1 MLGNADSMRPEASN
15 NPKVVSDL
23 VSLTLF
29 HTKSQGAKNRLSG
42 KLPLWLWSALALA
55 YAHVP
60 WLGVYQP
67 QQGAVIIHA
76 IDAQKIGR
84 LVQAKQ
90 N

>member
-1 MLGNADSMRPEASN
+1 MP
-15 NPKVVSDL
+15 VV
-23 VSLTLF
+23 
-29 HTKSQGAKNRLSG
+29 LSG

-55 YAHVP
+55 YAHAP

-67 QQGAVIIHA
+67 QLQGAVIIHA